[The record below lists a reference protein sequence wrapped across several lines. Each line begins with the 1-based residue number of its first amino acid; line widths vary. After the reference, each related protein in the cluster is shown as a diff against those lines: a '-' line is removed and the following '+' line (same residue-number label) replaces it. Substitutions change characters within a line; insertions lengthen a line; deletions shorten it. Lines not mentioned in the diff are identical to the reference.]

1 MLEKKIL
8 HCDLCVVGGGVAGMS
23 AAVAA
28 AREGAKVVLMHERP
42 GLGGNASSEIRM
54 CISCAR
60 GENNRETGLVEEILL
75 ENLYRNPTKS
85 FAIWDTVLYDMIRR
99 EENITLLLNCT
110 CMDAETDEGEYAY
123 GRTRKIRSVTGYQ
136 MTTQRFYEVQA
147 AYFCDSSGDSIL
159 APLTGAEFRLGREA
173 KSEFGEDTSVEE
185 ADSMTMGMSCLIQGR
200 ETLEPIKYIPPTW
213 SAPLTHE
220 NFQHRNA
227 DPYNPTQNF
236 WYLEL
241 GGDRDTIGDTEAI
254 RDELLGLAMGS
265 WNYLKNSGR
274 YAMENWE
281 LDFLGFLPGKRES
294 RRMCGEYMMTQRDI
308 CDGKVFDDEVAF
320 GGWPVDDHFP
330 GGFYHK
336 GVPNTDFKTKSP
348 YSIPYRALY
357 SRNVDNLFFAGRNIS
372 MTHMA
377 MSSIRIMGTCSLLG
391 AAVGKAAF
399 IAAKEGICPHDVY
412 LKHIRQLQ
420 GLLMNSDHFLPSR
433 LRPISE
439 GCKAAQLSAGG
450 EVLRNGQDRPNAVY
464 GTDSSTASYAAA
476 QGEEI
481 TYRFPAQK
489 ISAVHITFDSDLERE
504 TLPGH
509 WVERQRSTRRFG
521 LRLDTPQMHM
531 PYTLCRSFTLYGIR
545 NGQKRSL
552 LKVED
557 NRQRAWHIPVEQV
570 FDSLI
575 LVPETVWG
583 DGDKIPV
590 ISFDFT

>member
-8 HCDLCVVGGGVAGMS
+8 TCDFCVVGGGIAGMS

-42 GLGGNASSEIRM
+42 VLGGNASSEIRM
-54 CISCAR
+54 CISHAR
-60 GENNRETGLVEEILL
+60 GENNRETGLVEEIYL

-85 FAIWDTVLYDMIRR
+85 FAIWDTVLYDVIRR

-110 CMDAETDEGEYAY
+110 CMDAETEAGEFPH
-123 GRTRKIRSVTGYQ
+123 GRDRKIRSVTGYQ
-136 MTTQRFYEVQA
+136 MTTQRFYEVRA
-147 AYFCDSSGDSIL
+147 DYFCDSSGDSIL

-173 KSEFGEDTSVEE
+173 RSEFGEDTSVEE

-200 ETLEPIKYIPPTW
+200 ETLEPVKYIPPAW
-213 SAPLTHE
+213 STPLTEEH
-220 NFQHRNA
+220 FAHRN
-227 DPYNPTQNF
+227 PNVYRPTENF

-241 GGDRDTIGDTEAI
+241 GGNRDTIGDTEVL
-254 RDELLGLAMGS
+254 RDELLGLATGT
-265 WNYLKNSGR
+265 WNYLKNSGKFNT
-274 YAMENWE
+274 ENWD

-294 RRMCGEYMMTQRDI
+294 RRMCGEYMITQRDI
-308 CDGKVFDDEVAF
+308 CDGKVFEDEIAF

-336 GVPNTDFKTKSP
+336 GVPNTDIKTNSP

-357 SRNVDNLFFAGRNIS
+357 SKNVDNLFFAGRNIS

-391 AAVGKAAF
+391 AAVGKAAAV
-399 IAAKEGICPHDVY
+399 AAKEGVTPHDVY
-412 LKHIRQLQ
+412 QKHIGHLQ
-420 GLLMNSDHFLPSR
+420 NLLMNSDHFLPSL

-476 QGEEI
+476 PGEKI
-481 TYRFPAQK
+481 TYCFPAQK
-489 ISAVHITFDSDLERE
+489 ISAVHITFDSDLNRE

-509 WVERQRSTRRFG
+509 WVERQRSTRFN
-521 LRLDTPQMHM
+521 LRLDSPQMHM
-531 PYTLCRSFTLYGIR
+531 PHTLCRNFTLYGLR
-545 NGQKRSL
+545 NGQQTEL

-557 NRQRAWHIPVEQV
+557 NRKRAWHVSVDQI
-570 FDSLI
+570 FDGLI
-575 LVPETVWG
+575 LVPENTWG
-583 DGDKIPV
+583 DSAEIPV
-590 ISFDFT
+590 VSFDFT